1 MRRRPWGEACPQ
13 VELVLSDIRG
23 RTGLECGGVVSGHT
37 QPMGCGQNR
46 LPSPAVG
53 LVTLNGTDVVG
64 FSVVVLGDDL
74 GNINWKI
81 GLRLPMIVSRGWP
94 RG

>member
-1 MRRRPWGEACPQ
+1 
-13 VELVLSDIRG
+13 
-23 RTGLECGGVVSGHT
+23 
-37 QPMGCGQNR
+37 MGYGQNR
-46 LPSPAVG
+46 PPSSAVG

-64 FSVVVLGDDL
+64 VSVVVLGDDL